1 MSRRNTGENQRLTG
15 SSPVQSCMDDEKV
28 NFSLNGDNYYLPRS
42 KAVELFG
49 EYAVRVLLKGAP
61 QPPEEDKTN

>member
-1 MSRRNTGENQRLTG
+1 MRTIIEKNSKIME
-15 SSPVQSCMDDEKV
+15 EKV